1 MNKRCFTAMRTVYRA
16 RGALCAAVFF
26 CSLLSVQA
34 AEAQSEGALFAEIVG
49 RFTSGSYEYVLSA
62 ADTFL
67 KKFPYSNRILSVM
80 LYKAESL
87 YYRAQTKQAVE
98 LFTSLND
105 SFFEKKRTSVNSAFA
120 AMPSIVPSDAAVE
133 AEKADKKTASKSKE
147 RELSARAPELLSAEF
162 VGKKARY
169 WLGRIYSE
177 QEKHVQAL
185 VYLYDLVKK
194 PFGDKD
200 LDKSVLVCCA
210 RSLAAIGRTKDLNA
224 VLNYYIQNYA
234 QSDTPDEIIPFM
246 SGLWMD
252 LGVSSFKN
260 GKFKEAKEYFRRA
273 DMQNAAGDG
282 SENSQ
287 SAHSA
292 QRELSGLYQALML
305 YKERENEK
313 ALVLLHERFP
323 QDGENLFYYNA
334 LSAVLYGE
342 NERWEECEQCAQQ
355 AWKLRNEKPFE
366 FADKAGFWY
375 AVCLFKKGS
384 YAEAADVLQTL
395 KSDTGF
401 QASVNASRLS
411 DSDAKELVLAQSLY
425 LSDKKEQ
432 ALNIFTSR
440 FPQSNESAKAILK
453 SGKDEPAAKNKSARA
468 ANDPY
473 LEGLCAY
480 AKEDWKTAADKLLLA
495 ARGVVVQ
502 GAKASKNN
510 KTTQTD
516 KKNAEQYSSEIKSWA
531 LYYGANALY
540 RSGKYGETYAAAER
554 FLASDTLK
562 RYTWDA
568 YMLCALSALQQGK
581 TSDASEKALAAVRS
595 ARTEKQKLETSLFA
609 AGLYMEQKNFSRA
622 ADILKQSALQNT
634 EDSIPARFLLASAY
648 TQSGNIEHAERE
660 YERIMLQFPKTTQ
673 SRQAAVKRGEI
684 RFEAGQYAK
693 AEQYFQDF
701 RFNYP
706 AGIYSDTALFFEAQ
720 CREKQNDDFGA
731 LFLYRDLTLRFENS
745 TYCFASLKALLS
757 LYRKQADYAQAL
769 ETARRIQKRYP
780 AEFNAADL
788 QSVVR
793 QLEKLNAG
801 ADEKTAH
808 SETSWQEAG
817 KNKTAKGR
825 KIGFQLA
832 QEYASSQAT
841 RTKALKLLTE
851 IAEELRISGSK
862 EAFFHAQVFEKIG
875 RIYRETNECEKAAP
889 CFLKA
894 AERFSAAPEKESDE
908 QTVKMLYFAVEAF
921 DCAKMSADA
930 NAVYKRMQK
939 DHAGSVW
946 TARAKSITDKR

>member
-67 KKFPYSNRILSVM
+67 KKFPYSNRIPSVM

-105 SFFEKKRTSVNSAFA
+105 SFFEKKGSSLNS
-120 AMPSIVPSDAAVE
+120 VPSAVPPAAVHT
-133 AEKADKKTASKSKE
+133 AEKTDKKAVSKSKE
-147 RELSARAPELLSAEF
+147 RALSGRVPDTVPEEF
-162 VGKKARY
+162 AGKKARY

-185 VYLYDLVKK
+185 VYLYDLVKN
-194 PFGDKD
+194 PFGDKE
-200 LDKSVLVCCA
+200 LDKDVLVCCA
-210 RSLAAIGRTKDLNA
+210 RSLAAVGRTKDLNA

-246 SGLWMD
+246 SGLWMN

-273 DMQNAAGDG
+273 DMQNVADG
-282 SENSQ
+282 SSGNTQ
-287 SAHSA
+287 NGHSV

-334 LSAVLYGE
+334 LCAVLYGE
-342 NERWEECEQCAQQ
+342 NERWEECERCARQ
-355 AWKLRNEKPFE
+355 AWEQRNKKPFE

-395 KSDTGF
+395 ENDKGF
-401 QASVNASRLS
+401 QTSALSGRLS
-411 DSDAKELVLAQSLY
+411 DSEGKELVLAQSLY
-425 LSDKKEQ
+425 LSGKKEQ

-440 FPQSNESAKAILK
+440 FPQSNESAKALLK
-453 SGKDEPAAKNKSARA
+453 SGKPVPAAKNKSAHA

-480 AKEDWKTAADKLLLA
+480 AKEDWKTAADKLLSA
-495 ARGVVVQ
+495 ARGVAVQ
-502 GAKASKNN
+502 DVKAAKSNN
-510 KTTQTD
+510 AAQAD
-516 KKNAEQYSSEIKSWA
+516 KKNAIQYGSETKSWA

-540 RSGKYGETYAAAER
+540 RSGKYAESYASAEQ

-581 TSDASEKALAAVRS
+581 TSAASDKALAAVRS
-595 ARTEKQKLETSLFA
+595 ARTEKQKQESALFA

-622 ADILKQSALQNT
+622 ADVLKQSALQNT

-648 TQSGNIEHAERE
+648 ARSGNIEHAERE
-660 YERIMLQFPKTTQ
+660 YERIMLLFPKTTQ

-757 LYRKQADYAQAL
+757 LYRKQGDYAQAL

-780 AEFNAADL
+780 AEFAAADL
-788 QSVVR
+788 QNAAR
-793 QLEKLNAG
+793 ELESLNAG

-808 SETSWQEAG
+808 SETAWQEAG
-817 KNKTAKGR
+817 KNKTPKGR

-832 QEYASSQAT
+832 QEYASAEST

-862 EAFFHAQVFEKIG
+862 EAFFHAQVLEKTG
-875 RIYRETNECEKAAP
+875 RIYRETNECAKAAP

-894 AERFSAAPEKESDE
+894 AERFSAAPEKESAE

-930 NAVYKRMQK
+930 LAVYKRMQK